1 LNACHC
7 RREGISP
14 SLAPDLDRRGL
25 EILLGVV
32 RFHPE
37 PLNIS
42 EKASAFVLGLFC
54 FQWQG
59 YNVYIVFTELRMESS
74 VLTLRVS
81 AKTKSQLEKLAA
93 ATNRSKSFL
102 ASEALERYLELEAW
116 QIKEIKQALKEADAG
131 DFASDKDLAKA
142 IKKYAS

>member
-1 LNACHC
+1 V
-7 RREGISP
+7 
-14 SLAPDLDRRGL
+14 L

>member
-1 LNACHC
+1 V
-7 RREGISP
+7 
-14 SLAPDLDRRGL
+14 L

-59 YNVYIVFTELRMESS
+59 LTSKASSRKFFT
-74 VLTLRVS
+74 
-81 AKTKSQLEKLAA
+81 
-93 ATNRSKSFL
+93 
-102 ASEALERYLELEAW
+102 
-116 QIKEIKQALKEADAG
+116 
-131 DFASDKDLAKA
+131 
-142 IKKYAS
+142 